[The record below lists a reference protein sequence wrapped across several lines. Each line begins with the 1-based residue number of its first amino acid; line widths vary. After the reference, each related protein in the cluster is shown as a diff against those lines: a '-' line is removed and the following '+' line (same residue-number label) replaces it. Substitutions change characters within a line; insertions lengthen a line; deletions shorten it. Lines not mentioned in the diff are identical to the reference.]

1 MRLAKA
7 NQEEE
12 KMKEKKRSRSTLSWV
27 MEFAGRKRG
36 FFGGSV
42 VLAILGVAA
51 SFVPYLIIADIVRN
65 LLSGNGDRSYY
76 LKQVILM
83 AVFWAIRM
91 TLHSISTSLS
101 HVATFTVLGGIRRQ
115 LCKKLST
122 TPLGSVLAD
131 NSGSYKNI
139 IVERV
144 DSMETT
150 LAHIVPEFT
159 SNILLPIV
167 MFTYIMTL
175 DYRLG
180 LANLVGAAIGL
191 VCMAV
196 MLKKSQGGYELS
208 IEKTKK
214 LNDTAVEYING
225 IEVIKAFGKTGSS
238 YEKFVIAAREGAD
251 VFIDWMRRCI
261 WPQSGTMSFL
271 PATFLGVLPIGMLLV
286 CNGQLAPADFITGI
300 ILSTGLI
307 SPLVIAFSYTD
318 DLLKMGTIFGEV
330 TEILERDDMV
340 RPSEITKMPQ
350 GSDIVLK
357 DVRFTYKD
365 KEVLH
370 GINMEIKQGEMA
382 AIVGPSG
389 TGKSTIARLI
399 DSLWDVDSG
408 TITYGGVNITDLPLD
423 YYMEQIAYVA
433 QDNYLF
439 DMTVMEN
446 IRLGKPGATDEDV
459 INAAKATGC
468 HEFILG
474 LENGYDT
481 VVGGAGGHLSGGERQ
496 RICIARAMLKD
507 APVVILDE
515 ATAYTDPENEAL
527 VQSSVAKLIKGRT
540 LIVIAHRLSTITD
553 ADKIFVIKDGN
564 VEAVGTQDE
573 LLNSCDLY
581 KKMWEAH
588 SLAKDEDTD
597 NGTGRITN
605 DEDTDNSTGRSAGE
619 EAAYA

>member
-1 MRLAKA
+1 M
-7 NQEEE
+7 
-12 KMKEKKRSRSTLSWV
+12 KKRGLVSWV
-27 MEFAGRKRG
+27 FEFAGRKRAY
-36 FFGGSV
+36 FGGSV
-42 VLAILGVAA
+42 VLAMFGVAS
-51 SFVPYLIIADIVRN
+51 SFVPYLIITKIVEQ
-65 LLSGNGDRSYY
+65 LLSGNREWDYY
-76 LKQVILM
+76 LKQVLLM
-83 AVFWAIRM
+83 GLFWLIRV
-91 TLHSISTSLS
+91 TLHSLSTALS
-101 HVATFTVLGGIRRQ
+101 HAATFTVLGGIRKQ
-115 LCKKLST
+115 LCEKLSKI
-122 TPLGSVLAD
+122 PLGSVLDD

-159 SNILLPIV
+159 ANIILPIV
-167 MFTYIMTL
+167 MFVYIMTI
-175 DYRLG
+175 DWRLG
-180 LANLVGAAIGL
+180 LANFVGAVIGL
-191 VCMAV
+191 IFMAV
-196 MLKKSQGGYELS
+196 MMYKSRGGYELS
-208 IEKTKK
+208 VQKTKK

-238 YEKFVIAAREGAD
+238 YEKFVTAAREGAD

-261 WPQSGTMSFL
+261 WPQAGTMTFL
-271 PATFLGVLPIGMLLV
+271 PATFLGVLPIGLLLV
-286 CNGQLAPADFITGI
+286 RNGSLSPEGFITCI

-307 SPLVIAFSYTD
+307 TPLVVAFSYTD

-330 TEILERDDMV
+330 TEILERKDMV
-340 RPSEITKMPQ
+340 RPASIEKKPE
-350 GSDIVLK
+350 GSDITLR

-370 GINMEIKQGEMA
+370 GIDMEIKQGEVA

-389 TGKSTIARLI
+389 SGKSTIVRLI

-408 TITYGGVNITDLPLD
+408 AITYGGVDVKELPLE
-423 YYMEQIAYVA
+423 YYTGQIAYVA

-439 DMTVMEN
+439 DMSVKEN
-446 IRLGKPGATDEDV
+446 IRLGKAGATDEEV

-468 HEFILG
+468 HDFILG

-481 VVGGAGGHLSGGERQ
+481 IVGGAGGHLSGGERQ

-527 VQSSVAKLIKGRT
+527 VQMSVAKLVKGRT
-540 LIVIAHRLSTITD
+540 LIVIAHRLSTIVD
-553 ADKIFVIKDGN
+553 ADRIFVIKDGN
-564 VEAVGTQDE
+564 VEAHGTQEE
-573 LLNSCDLY
+573 LLKSCDLY
-581 KKMWEAH
+581 RKMWEAH
-588 SLAKDEDTD
+588 SMAKDSD
-597 NGTGRITN
+597 G
-605 DEDTDNSTGRSAGE
+605 

>member
-1 MRLAKA
+1 M
-7 NQEEE
+7 
-12 KMKEKKRSRSTLSWV
+12 KKRSLLSWV
-27 MEFAGRKRG
+27 LEFAGRKKG
-36 FFGGSV
+36 YFGGSV
-42 VLAILGVAA
+42 ILAMFGVAA
-51 SFVPYLIIADIVRN
+51 SIVPYLIIADIVRN
-65 LLSGNGDRSYY
+65 LLSGNADWNYY
-76 LKQVILM
+76 LKQVLM
-83 AVFWAIRM
+83 MALFWVIRM
-91 TLHSISTSLS
+91 TLHSFSTSLS
-101 HVATFTVLGGIRRQ
+101 HIATFTVLGGIRKQ
-115 LCKKLST
+115 LCEKLSKI
-122 TPLGSVLAD
+122 PLGAVLDD

-144 DSMETT
+144 DAMETT

-159 SNILLPIV
+159 ANILLPVV
-167 MFTYIMTL
+167 MFIYIL
-175 DYRLG
+175 SVDWRLG

-191 VCMAV
+191 VFMAV
-196 MLKKSQGGYELS
+196 MMKKSAGGYELS
-208 IEKTKK
+208 VQKTKK

-225 IEVIKAFGKTGSS
+225 IEVIKAFGKTGGS
-238 YEKFVIAAREGAD
+238 YEKFVVAAREGAD

-261 WPQSGTMSFL
+261 WPQAGTMSFL

-286 CNGQLAPADFITGI
+286 KNGSVSPEGFITCI

-307 SPLVIAFSYTD
+307 TPLVVAFSYTD

-330 TEILERDDMV
+330 IEILERKDMV
-340 RPSEITKMPQ
+340 RPSKVVKEPE
-350 GSDIVLK
+350 GSDISLR

-370 GINMEIKQGEMA
+370 GISMDIRQGEVVAM
-382 AIVGPSG
+382 VGPSG
-389 TGKSTIARLI
+389 SGKSTIARLI

-408 TITYGGVNITDLPLD
+408 TITFGGVNITELPLE
-423 YYMEQIAYVA
+423 YYMSRIAYVA

-439 DMTVMEN
+439 DMTVKEN
-446 IRLGKPGATDEDV
+446 IRLGRAGATDEDV

-468 HEFILG
+468 HDFIMG

-527 VQSSVAKLIKGRT
+527 VQSSVAKLVKGRT
-540 LIVIAHRLSTITD
+540 LIVIAHRLSTIVD

-564 VEAVGTQDE
+564 IEASGTQNE
-573 LLNSCDLY
+573 LLNNCELY
-581 KKMWEAH
+581 RKMWEAH
-588 SLAKDEDTD
+588 SFAKDA
-597 NGTGRITN
+597 
-605 DEDTDNSTGRSAGE
+605 DEGSVPVK
-619 EAAYA
+619 EAVNV

>member
-1 MRLAKA
+1 M
-7 NQEEE
+7 
-12 KMKEKKRSRSTLSWV
+12 KKRGLLSWV
-27 MEFAGRKRG
+27 LEFAGRKKAY
-36 FFGGSV
+36 FGGSV
-42 VLAILGVAA
+42 VLAMLGVAA
-51 SFVPYLIIADIVRN
+51 SFVPYLIIAKIVGE
-65 LLSGNGDRSYY
+65 LLSGNRQWSDY
-76 LKQVILM
+76 LKLVLLM
-83 AVFWAIRM
+83 ALFWIIRM
-91 TLHSISTSLS
+91 TLHSFSTTLS
-101 HVATFTVLGGIRRQ
+101 HVATFTVLGGIRKQ
-115 LCKKLST
+115 LCEKLSKI
-122 TPLGSVLAD
+122 PLGSVLDD

-159 SNILLPIV
+159 SNLLLPII
-167 MFTYIMTL
+167 MFIYILTI
-175 DYRLG
+175 DWRLG
-180 LANLVGAAIGL
+180 LANLVGAFIGL
-191 VCMAV
+191 ICMAI
-196 MLKKSQGGYELS
+196 MMKKSQGGYELS
-208 IEKTKK
+208 VEKTKK

-271 PATFLGVLPIGMLLV
+271 PATFLGVLPVGLLLV
-286 CNGQLAPADFITGI
+286 KNGLITPENFITGI

-307 SPLVIAFSYTD
+307 TPLVVAFSYTD
-318 DLLKMGTIFGEV
+318 DLLKMKTIFGEV
-330 TEILERDDMV
+330 TEILERDDME
-340 RPSEITKMPQ
+340 RPVEITKKPE
-350 GSDIVLK
+350 GADIILS
-357 DVRFTYKD
+357 DVRFGYKE

-370 GINMEIKQGEMA
+370 GINMEIKQGEVC

-389 TGKSTIARLI
+389 SGKSTIARLI
-399 DSLWDVDSG
+399 DSLWDVSSG
-408 TITYGGVNITDLPLD
+408 TITYGGVNIQDLPLN
-423 YYMEQIAYVA
+423 YYMGQIAYVA

-439 DMTVMEN
+439 DMTVKEN
-446 IRLGKPGATDEDV
+446 IRLGRAGATDEDV

-468 HEFILG
+468 HDFILS

-527 VQSSVAKLIKGRT
+527 VQSSVAKLVQGRT

-553 ADKIFVIKDGN
+553 VDRIYVINNGN
-564 VEAVGTQDE
+564 VEAYGTQEQLLENSE
-573 LLNSCDLY
+573 LY
-581 KKMWEAH
+581 RKMWEAH
-588 SLAKDEDTD
+588 SMAKDEDTD
-597 NGTGRITN
+597 GIVPSRK
-605 DEDTDNSTGRSAGE
+605 
-619 EAAYA
+619 EAAYV